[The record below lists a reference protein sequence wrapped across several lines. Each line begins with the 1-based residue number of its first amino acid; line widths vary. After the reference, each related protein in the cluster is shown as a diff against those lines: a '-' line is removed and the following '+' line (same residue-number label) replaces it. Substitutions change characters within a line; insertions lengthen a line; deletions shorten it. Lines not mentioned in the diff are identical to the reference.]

1 VQSTTSFLLGG
12 RVETSRAKNN
22 EMLIP
27 FPSTTPLGYKRSFLV
42 KKKTN
47 KSLAIEQ

>member
-1 VQSTTSFLLGG
+1 VLGG

-42 KKKTN
+42 KKKKTN

>member
-1 VQSTTSFLLGG
+1 VLGG

-42 KKKTN
+42 KKTN
-47 KSLAIEQ
+47 KSLAIYKTVIFHF